1 MAFKMDQTSSH
12 RQERFSKT
20 TSASALRITAPLAF
34 RCSHPTLSSSDSPPK
49 PSLTTLAW
57 NIPYPSTPLYGI
69 NLSFLL
75 TQTTNGAGH
84 LWPNK
89 VSSYTLTPQY
99 MLVPQRAKF
108 SLQLQYSPK
117 VSSTGLGYSR
127 HANTVDF

>member
-20 TSASALRITAPLAF
+20 TSGSALRITTPPAF
-34 RCSHPTLSSSDSPPK
+34 ICSHPKLSSPNSPTK
-49 PSLTTLAW
+49 PSLNISAW
-57 NIPYPSTPLYGI
+57 TIPCPSTPLYGI

-75 TQTTNGAGH
+75 TQTANGAGQFG
-84 LWPNK
+84 PNK

-108 SLQLQYSPK
+108 SLELQYSPK
-117 VSSTGLGYSR
+117 VSSTGLGIQQ
-127 HANTVDF
+127 AC